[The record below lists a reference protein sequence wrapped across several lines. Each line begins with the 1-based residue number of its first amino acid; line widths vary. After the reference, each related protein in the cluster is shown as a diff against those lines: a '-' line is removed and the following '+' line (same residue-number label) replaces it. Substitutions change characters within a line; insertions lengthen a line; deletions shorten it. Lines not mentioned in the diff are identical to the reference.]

1 MNWFLLAWHRLFFFL
16 RFQRIHRD
24 QRVVRQTE
32 VFLGDGSQND
42 ENCKVVW
49 LWYNYNPNVVGSVS
63 GEVSISS
70 PHFLWKVYLQVQTIL
85 YYTILFPGPWW
96 FFSSIP
102 FLVIQWV
109 GNYPLGIHQHWKS
122 PEFKMLLFLVHDG
135 ILSSKYICSIPLIH
149 YIDR

>member
-49 LWYNYNPNVVGSVS
+49 LWYNYNPNIVGTCILR
-63 GEVSISS
+63 GKYILTTFPMEGISTS
-70 PHFLWKVYLQVQTIL
+70 PNNFIL
-85 YYTILFPGPWW
+85 YILTSLLPGLGWI
-96 FFSSIP
+96 FFSQSL

-109 GNYPLGIHQHWKS
+109 GNYPLGMHQHWKS

-135 ILSSKYICSIPLIH
+135 ILSSIVSIYVPSH
-149 YIDR
+149 

>member
-16 RFQRIHRD
+16 RFQRIYRD

-32 VFLGDGSQND
+32 ASVFLGDGSQND

-49 LWYNYNPNVVGSVS
+49 LWYNYNPNIVGSVS
-63 GEVSISS
+63 WEVSTSS

-85 YYTILFPGPWW
+85 YYTSTFVPWIGW
-96 FFSSIP
+96 FFSQLRSL

-109 GNYPLGIHQHWKS
+109 GNYPLGMHQHWKS

-135 ILSSKYICSIPLIH
+135 ILSSIVSIYVPSH
-149 YIDR
+149 